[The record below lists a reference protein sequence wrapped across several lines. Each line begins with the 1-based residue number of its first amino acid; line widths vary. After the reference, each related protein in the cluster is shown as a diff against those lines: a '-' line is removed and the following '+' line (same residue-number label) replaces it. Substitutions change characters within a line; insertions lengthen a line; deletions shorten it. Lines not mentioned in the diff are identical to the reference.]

1 MRICERALEAMA
13 LLPVYSF
20 KEGEEEAE
28 ACEDEDSD
36 HCPFCLAPIAEAASR
51 SDTHTHTR
59 THTHR
64 HTHRH
69 TDRQTD
75 RHTHVCVDLPKLAGQ
90 RL

>member
-1 MRICERALEAMA
+1 MCERALEAMA

-36 HCPFCLAPIAEAASR
+36 HCPFCLAPIAEAVSR

-59 THTHR
+59 TNTHTHR

-69 TDRQTD
+69 THTDTYTDTHRDRQT
-75 RHTHVCVDLPKLAGQ
+75 HTCVCV
-90 RL
+90 